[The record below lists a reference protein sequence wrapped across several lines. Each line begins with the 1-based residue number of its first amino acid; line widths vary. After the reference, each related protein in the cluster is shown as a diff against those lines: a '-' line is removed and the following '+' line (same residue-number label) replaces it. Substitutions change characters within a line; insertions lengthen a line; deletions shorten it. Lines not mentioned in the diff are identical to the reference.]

1 MSAADKTAATSEAD
15 DSAAVAADSQPA
27 AARPINALTWLA
39 LLLAVAALAVAVFA
53 ALQLGSLQNAFVQ
66 SSQGSGDRIERLGG
80 ELNARVDELVRQTAE
95 QRETVAD
102 LEVVMEQT
110 AGSVTNLPQRLDQ
123 LEAQVASVPGIDPRS
138 RREFLQS
145 EALYYMR
152 IANAQATLAGETEI
166 AANALQLAD
175 DKLREAGNPALVDVR
190 RQLGADIATLRAVPE
205 VDRTG
210 VSFRLQ
216 ALAAEVYN
224 WPFRYGVPARFGNEQ
239 APAAGADE
247 LDPWER
253 LQALVKGVAA
263 SIVSVR
269 EVDTAPE
276 AQLAAVEQAI
286 IVETVRAELQL
297 ARLALVDNN
306 VGLYQQALA
315 RVAEQSGRYFD
326 TEASAVGAALEQL
339 AELAELELPGPPP
352 DASGALQ
359 LMLDLTARPAAGAA
373 LELVDPES
381 PAGAAPDAVGE
392 QP

>member
-123 LEAQVASVPGIDPRS
+123 LEAQVASVPGIAPRS